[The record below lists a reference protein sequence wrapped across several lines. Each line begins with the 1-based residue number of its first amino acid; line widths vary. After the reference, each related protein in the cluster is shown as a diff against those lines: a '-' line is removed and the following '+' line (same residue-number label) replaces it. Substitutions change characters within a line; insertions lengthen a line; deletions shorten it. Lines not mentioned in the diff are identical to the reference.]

1 MEDRLDLS
9 SHVLASGLETAQA
22 VTPFFNMFLLFDV
35 SGHWGGGCVFLLS
48 VQNSGEYISTMFG
61 CV

>member
-1 MEDRLDLS
+1 MYLGPPPR
-9 SHVLASGLETAQA
+9 GFQK
-22 VTPFFNMFLLFDV
+22 
-35 SGHWGGGCVFLLS
+35 GGGGVFLLS

>member
-1 MEDRLDLS
+1 MCVSLQRRACKNMEMSVSLQWR
-9 SHVLASGLETAQA
+9 AQN
-22 VTPFFNMFLLFDV
+22 VKGM
-35 SGHWGGGCVFLLS
+35 GGGVCVFLLS